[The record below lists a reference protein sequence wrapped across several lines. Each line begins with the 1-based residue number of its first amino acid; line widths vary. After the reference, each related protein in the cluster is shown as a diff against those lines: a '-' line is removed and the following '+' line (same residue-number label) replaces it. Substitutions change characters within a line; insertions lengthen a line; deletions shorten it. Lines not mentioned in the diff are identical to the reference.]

1 MRDLGVKWGISE
13 EKMRDFGDNG
23 GIFGEKMHDLGV
35 NAYFPRENAS
45 FLS

>member
-1 MRDLGVKWGISE
+1 MRDLGVEWGISE
-13 EKMRDFGDNG
+13 EKMCDFGDNG

>member
-13 EKMRDFGDNG
+13 EKMCDFGDNG
-23 GIFGEKMHDLGV
+23 GIFGEKMHDFGV

>member
-13 EKMRDFGDNG
+13 EKMCDFGDNG
-23 GIFGEKMHDLGV
+23 GIFAEKMHDFGV

-45 FLS
+45 FLR

>member
-13 EKMRDFGDNG
+13 EKMCDFGDNG
-23 GIFGEKMHDLGV
+23 GIFGEQMHDFGV
-35 NAYFPRENAS
+35 NAYFPSEKAR